1 MRSRPIGVFDS
12 GLGGLTV
19 LQSLV
24 DLLPGEDMIYLG
36 DTARYPY
43 GDRSVEELRHYATT
57 IASYLEEQEVKLIVV
72 ACNSATAAALDVLR
86 EEIMVPV
93 VGVVGPGLR
102 AAASVSRT
110 GRAVVIGTSVT
121 VASQVYEQTAAALG
135 IDLALTTLA
144 CPGFVELVEEGDTE
158 GPTAVR
164 TVRDQLAPLLTSRD
178 DTLVLGCTHFP
189 LLGRVISEMVGR
201 DVTLVSSAD
210 ETAFEVR
217 DLLLRTG
224 WLHDRDDGGTRR
236 FLTTGDPDRFREL
249 GQRFLGVELPKVQQV
264 AFPELGDEPIA

>member
-1 MRSRPIGVFDS
+1 M
-12 GLGGLTV
+12 

-43 GDRSVEELRHYATT
+43 GDRSVDELRRYATT
-57 IASYLEEQEVKLIVV
+57 IAHYLEEQAVKLIVV

-86 EEIMVPV
+86 EEIEVPV

-110 GRAVVIGTSVT
+110 GRAVVLGTSVT
-121 VASQVYEQTAAALG
+121 VASRVYEHTAEELG
-135 IDLALTTLA
+135 IDLTLTTLA

-158 GPTAVR
+158 GPKAARAVR
-164 TVRDQLAPLLTSRD
+164 DLLAPLLTSRD

-189 LLGRVISEMVGR
+189 LLGRAISDMVGR
-201 DVTLVSSAD
+201 NVTLVSSAD

-217 DLLLRTG
+217 DLLQRTG
-224 WLHDRDDGGTRR
+224 WLHDRDDGGTLRP
-236 FLTTGDPDRFREL
+236 LTTGDPDRFREL
-249 GQRFLGVELPKVQQV
+249 GQRFLGVELPEVQRV
-264 AFPELGDEPIA
+264 AFPELGDEPVA